1 MDEDYGWKYQI
12 YGDGTL
18 EVGLLFGFEF
28 QLFGVGDNVKDMFNI
43 VEYLR
48 YIWGTMLQ
56 NNSSWMYSCTR
67 ILSKRSFN
75 LIKTLSYCLCSCF
88 KQVVKF
94 VWWVSGIRCA
104 FVPIFEGR
112 HYHLGPICIKSEE
125 FFSLLLD
132 MLRQKLL
139 HLLKIQIAPGW
150 RDGRM
155 LTIFKSVTSTTFQLS
170 NFYNEQ
176 WDTTEL
182 MNLGQSRGIITWALW
197 KELSTTQ

>member
-1 MDEDYGWKYQI
+1 M
-12 YGDGTL
+12 
-18 EVGLLFGFEF
+18 GL
-28 QLFGVGDNVKDMFNI
+28 
-43 VEYLR
+43 
-48 YIWGTMLQ
+48 
-56 NNSSWMYSCTR
+56 
-67 ILSKRSFN
+67 
-75 LIKTLSYCLCSCF
+75 
-88 KQVVKF
+88 
-94 VWWVSGIRCA
+94 RCA

-125 FFSLLLD
+125 FFSLLLY

-197 KELSTTQ
+197 KELSTTQDDNFSLVKKQNFIQVSWMRYLHLQIIIMGFLKNNI